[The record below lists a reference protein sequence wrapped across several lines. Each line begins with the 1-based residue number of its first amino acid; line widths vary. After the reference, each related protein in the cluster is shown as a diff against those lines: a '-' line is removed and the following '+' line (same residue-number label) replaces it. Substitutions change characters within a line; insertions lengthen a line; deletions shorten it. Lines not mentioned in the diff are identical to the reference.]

1 MNAEEIISG
10 APVFSGLNAECMS
23 SLIQL
28 ARVRKKSEG
37 EVIFNKGE
45 RADGLYVLGLGEI
58 EMFCATGDGKEQIMH
73 VLTEGDLCAEVPLFQ
88 GGVYPASARAY
99 TDIEYCY
106 IEGGAFLDFACE
118 NPEVL
123 LEMLAVISLRTKKFL
138 SMVESLSLQDVTQR
152 LAGYLLSNA
161 DSDGIVR
168 LNRSK
173 IELAAQL
180 GTIPETLS
188 RSLKKLATQGAI
200 AVCSSDKKSYQI
212 AREVISEIV
221 S

>member
-1 MNAEEIISG
+1 MNAEEIIRA
-10 APVFSGLNAECMS
+10 APVFSGLNAECLKV
-23 SLIQL
+23 LINL
-28 ARVRKKSEG
+28 AQVRKKSEG
-37 EVIFNKGE
+37 EVLFNKGE

-58 EMFCATGDGKEQIMH
+58 EMFSATGEGKEQILH
-73 VLTEGDLCAEVPLFQ
+73 VLGEGELCAEVPLFQ

-138 SMVESLSLQDVTQR
+138 GMVESLSLQDVTQR
-152 LAGYLLSNA
+152 LAGYLLSHA
-161 DSDGIVR
+161 DSAGIVR

-173 IELAAQL
+173 LELAAEL

-188 RSLKKLATQGAI
+188 RSLKKLTSQGAI
-200 AVCSSDKKSYQI
+200 AVCSSDKKSYRLE
-212 AREVISEIV
+212 REILSEII
-221 S
+221 